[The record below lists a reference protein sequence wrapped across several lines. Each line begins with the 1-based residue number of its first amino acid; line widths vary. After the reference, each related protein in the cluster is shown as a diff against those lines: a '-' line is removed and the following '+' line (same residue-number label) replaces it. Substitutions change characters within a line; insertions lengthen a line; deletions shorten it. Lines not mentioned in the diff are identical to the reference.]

1 MKAISGCFLCMALTL
16 AGCRLTEPG
25 ASMHSPGRSLARSSA
40 PLDHQ
45 KIRDAISSYRESNG
59 LARVVDDP
67 VLQQAAQ
74 HQANAMAEAGRLD
87 HSVEGAFAER
97 VAAIGRASSHAVE
110 NLSVGRDSFAG
121 AFSSW
126 RQSELHNQNLLDPH
140 VTRMGI
146 GKADASGATYWA
158 LIMTD

>member
-1 MKAISGCFLCMALTL
+1 
-16 AGCRLTEPG
+16 
-25 ASMHSPGRSLARSSA
+25 
-40 PLDHQ
+40 
-45 KIRDAISSYRESNG
+45 
-59 LARVVDDP
+59 
-67 VLQQAAQ
+67 
-74 HQANAMAEAGRLD
+74 MAEAGRLD

-97 VAAIGRASSHAVE
+97 VAAIGRASAHAVE
-110 NLSVGRDSFAG
+110 NLSEGRDSFAG

>member
-1 MKAISGCFLCMALTL
+1 MALTL

-74 HQANAMAEAGRLD
+74 HQANAMAETGRLD

-110 NLSVGRDSFAG
+110 NLSVGRDSFAA